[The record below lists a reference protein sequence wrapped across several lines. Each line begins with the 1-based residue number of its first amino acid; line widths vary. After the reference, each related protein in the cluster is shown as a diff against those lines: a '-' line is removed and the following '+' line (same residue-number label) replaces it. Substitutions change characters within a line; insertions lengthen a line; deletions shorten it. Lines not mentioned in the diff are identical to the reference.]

1 MPTNQTPQPTKH
13 PTILSRSPRQRHAH
27 PGWHREVEEWSE
39 TYGATVVVFE
49 TNRRNLMS
57 AACDRFYGQVVNKTL
72 SHDADARLAQH
83 LANAIVKE
91 TPQGA
96 LITKDRRG
104 SKRKIDLAIAAVLA
118 MEGTRLEPEEVTPYF
133 AVF

>member
-1 MPTNQTPQPTKH
+1 
-13 PTILSRSPRQRHAH
+13 
-27 PGWHREVEEWSE
+27 
-39 TYGATVVVFE
+39 
-49 TNRRNLMS
+49 MS

>member
-1 MPTNQTPQPTKH
+1 
-13 PTILSRSPRQRHAH
+13 
-27 PGWHREVEEWSE
+27 
-39 TYGATVVVFE
+39 
-49 TNRRNLMS
+49 MS

-83 LANAIVKE
+83 LANA
-91 TPQGA
+91 
-96 LITKDRRG
+96 
-104 SKRKIDLAIAAVLA
+104 AVLA